1 MEAFPLSCRDN
12 LSKIEYYDTK
22 PWQPYPLH
30 LGDNQFETTYKIQ
43 NLFVMII
50 IKLMIYFKNCG
61 FFTNLSGTYK
71 ELYCKGH

>member
-30 LGDNQFETTYKIQ
+30 LGDKQFETTYTKDTKIPNFFGNDNNQ
-43 NLFVMII
+43 IDDLF
-50 IKLMIYFKNCG
+50 
-61 FFTNLSGTYK
+61 
-71 ELYCKGH
+71 